1 MKNFLIAM
9 LVCILGCVDATAQM
23 WGFPQFPTA
32 GLNQQGIENARRAG
46 AEAFQQA
53 LRQTQEQQNNARRAG
68 AEAAAKMWREC
79 EERQNN
85 SSSSLCASARSLI
98 INENYS
104 EAARKLERAIE
115 LNNGGQPVFAQCC
128 SLLGILYA
136 CDALGSEN
144 EYLAEYY
151 WRKGG
156 VASATN
162 IGDKN
167 TALRN
172 VRNNLMQME
181 ADKWRII
188 NSVSNG
194 SSFDFGSSSS
204 GSSNRGT
211 RSESCPQ
218 CYGTGQCQHC
228 NRGIATSHYTGN
240 SYSCS
245 VCGGTGRCRTC
256 HGTGRR

>member
-1 MKNFLIAM
+1 M

-53 LRQTQEQQNNARRAG
+53 LRQI
-68 AEAAAKMWREC
+68 
-79 EERQNN
+79 EERDNN
-85 SSSSLCASARSLI
+85 SSMALGASARKLI
-98 INENYS
+98 INEKYT

-115 LNNGGQPVFAQCC
+115 LNNGGQTVFSNCC
-128 SLLGILYA
+128 LLLGCLYE
-136 CDALGSEN
+136 CDALGKGNEN
-144 EYLAEYY
+144 VADYY
-151 WRKGG
+151 WQKGG
-156 VASATN
+156 FT
-162 IGDKN
+162 IPTTRTTDKS
-167 TALRN
+167 TALKNMRI
-172 VRNNLMQME
+172 NLMQSE
-181 ADKWRII
+181 AEAWQIA
-188 NSVSNG
+188 NSVANG
-194 SSFDFGSSSS
+194 NSFDFGSSSS

-218 CYGTGQCQHC
+218 CYGSGKCQHC
-228 NRGIATSHYTGN
+228 SGGIATSHYTGT

>member
-1 MKNFLIAM
+1 M

-46 AEAFQQA
+46 AEAFEKQM
-53 LRQTQEQQNNARRAG
+53 RAY
-68 AEAAAKMWREC
+68 

-85 SSSSLCASARSLI
+85 SSSNLCSSAQSLI
-98 INENYS
+98 IDEKYS

-115 LNNGGQPVFAQCC
+115 LNNGGQSTLYTSCL
-128 SLLGILYA
+128 LLGCLY
-136 CDALGSEN
+136 DFEALGKGN
-144 EYLAEYY
+144 EYMAEYY

-156 VASATN
+156 VPSGTKIDN
-162 IGDKN
+162 KK

-172 VRNNLMQME
+172 MRNYLMRME
-181 ADKWRII
+181 ADKWQII

-194 SSFDFGSSSS
+194 NSFDFGSSSS

-218 CYGTGQCQHC
+218 CYGSGKCMHC
-228 NRGIATSHYTGN
+228 NGGIATSHYTGT

-256 HGTGRR
+256 HGKGRR